1 MAREFKE
8 RVFGSGLNQGILI
21 CFRPPLSNTFYKALN
36 PLEKELDLL
45 GGLLFLWYNIFMM
58 LNELFDLAVKKQASD
73 IHLVVGRPPIFRI
86 DGNLISLPKTEPMS
100 KAWLEKSVF
109 SLITATQK
117 EKFVTSKD
125 LDFSYEIEDG
135 SRFRINLFYERDN
148 ICLAA
153 RIISSKIPDLEE
165 LNMPQI
171 VYEMTR
177 SRQGLILVTGPTG
190 CGKSTSLASM
200 IKLINSERTANVIT
214 LEDPIEFL
222 FKSDKSIIVQRQLG
236 TDMISFA
243 QGLKHVLRQ
252 DPDVIMVG
260 EMRDL
265 ETIAATITL
274 AETGHLVLA
283 TLHTHNAGQT
293 IDRIVDVFPPFQQNQ
308 VRLQLSMSLNGVISQ
323 QLLPKKGGGRVA
335 AREILINTPA
345 ISNIIRENKIP
356 QIKTAIQTSADAG
369 MVTLEQDLKRL
380 VEDDQVDE
388 EVAEY
393 YLQTLPK
400 A

>member
-1 MAREFKE
+1 M
-8 RVFGSGLNQGILI
+8 
-21 CFRPPLSNTFYKALN
+21 
-36 PLEKELDLL
+36 
-45 GGLLFLWYNIFMM
+45 NI
-58 LNELFDLAVKKQASD
+58 NELFEYSVKKKASD
-73 IHLVVGRPPIFRI
+73 IHLVVGRQPILRI
-86 DGNLISLPKTEPMS
+86 DGALGAIPKTEAFSRAGMER
-100 KAWLEKSVF
+100 AVF
-109 SLITATQK
+109 SLLTASQK
-117 EKFVTSKD
+117 EKFTSGKD

-135 SRFRINLFYERDN
+135 SRFRVNVFYERDN
-148 ICLAA
+148 IGLAA
-153 RIISSKIPDLEE
+153 RIISAKIPDMTDIG
-165 LNMPQI
+165 MPQI
-171 VYEMTR
+171 IYEMTR
-177 SRQGLILVTGPTG
+177 ARQGLILVTGPTG
-190 CGKSTSLASM
+190 CGKSTSLAAM
-200 IKLINSERTANVIT
+200 INLINSERTAHIIT

-222 FKSDKSIIVQRQLG
+222 FKSEKSVIVQRQLG
-236 TDMISFA
+236 ADMISFE

-323 QLLPKKGGGRVA
+323 QLLPKLGGGRVA

-345 ISNIIRENKIP
+345 IANIIRENKIP

-380 VEDDQVDE
+380 VDEEQVEE
-388 EVAEY
+388 EVAQY
-393 YLQTLPK
+393 YLETLPK
-400 A
+400 I